1 MRTSINIFLLTF
13 YCCGLSNAPTL
24 SVQRPSNECS
34 WMQNLPF
41 VFNSVV
47 PVCRVYGGTEFVCH
61 RLPWRRYRY
70 ISGNNAD
77 SVNGSLIRGR
87 FTTAYAC

>member
-1 MRTSINIFLLTF
+1 MFKDPAMNVAG
-13 YCCGLSNAPTL
+13 CK
-24 SVQRPSNECS
+24 
-34 WMQNLPF
+34 MF